1 MEKQIKTIGVLTSG
15 GDAPGMNAAVRA
27 VVRTG
32 LHKGYR
38 MIGIQRG
45 YNGLLNGECFEMNLR
60 SVSNII
66 SAGGTILYTARCLEF
81 KTKEGQDRGAA
92 KCRELGI
99 DALVV
104 IGGDGSYRGAREL
117 AHRGIPMIGLPGT
130 IDNDI
135 ACTEYTIGYDTAMN
149 TALEMIDKLRDTTQ
163 SHDRCS
169 VVEVMG
175 RNAGYIAL
183 NVAIAS
189 GAMAVLLP
197 EKEFD
202 MQHDILDKIVETQRT
217 GKRHFIVIVAEGI
230 GHSQEIANEIQARTG
245 IDTRATILGHVQRGG
260 SPTVRDRVNASL
272 MGYHAIDL
280 IDKGIY
286 NRVVA
291 VSGDKIVDY
300 DVNVALSMHKTI
312 DRDMIEDIGAVSY
325 EVAKEMAEDVRRII
339 GTDIGVGV
347 TGLAGPDGDG
357 VHKVGTVFVSMAT
370 AEQTWVKELH
380 LGEYRTR
387 SFIRRMAGNHVYDM
401 MRRYLSGLKVM

>member
-27 VVRTG
+27 VVRAG
-32 LHKGYR
+32 LHKGFR

-45 YNGLLNGECFEMNLR
+45 YNGLLDGECFEMNLR

-81 KTKEGQDRGAA
+81 KTKEGQDKGAA

-135 ACTEYTIGYDTAMN
+135 ACTDYTIGYDTAMN

-175 RNAGYIAL
+175 HHAGYIAL
-183 NVAIAS
+183 NVGIAT
-189 GAMAVLLP
+189 GAVAVLLP
-197 EKEFD
+197 EIPFD
-202 MQHDILDKIVETQRT
+202 FERDILERMRQTQVT
-217 GKRHFIVIVAEGI
+217 GKKHFIIIVSEGVV
-230 GHSQEIANEIQARTG
+230 GAQELANQIQAATG
-245 IDTRATILGHVQRGG
+245 VDSRATVLGHIQRGG

-272 MGYHAIDL
+272 MGYHAVDL
-280 IDKGIY
+280 LDKGIY

-291 VSGDKIVDY
+291 LSGGKIVDY
-300 DVNVALSMHKTI
+300 DVNVALSMHKYLDPMEI
-312 DRDMIEDIGAVSY
+312 
-325 EVAKEMAEDVRRII
+325 EVAQAISI
-339 GTDIGVGV
+339 
-347 TGLAGPDGDG
+347 
-357 VHKVGTVFVSMAT
+357 
-370 AEQTWVKELH
+370 
-380 LGEYRTR
+380 
-387 SFIRRMAGNHVYDM
+387 
-401 MRRYLSGLKVM
+401 